1 MIKYVL
7 IKKGERN
14 FATEETKKK
23 GTDNDQYSRVDSVL
37 TVHHSTACRA
47 SRVLLL
53 PSRKRSLPNSHYP
66 TLIFLDASRSTKM
79 TRCVCVSLKRVHQAK
94 VLRRIQYI

>member
-37 TVHHSTACRA
+37 TVHHSTALPCFTCFTSFITKTIPA
-47 SRVLLL
+47 QLSLSNTYISRC
-53 PSRKRSLPNSHYP
+53 
-66 TLIFLDASRSTKM
+66 F
-79 TRCVCVSLKRVHQAK
+79 
-94 VLRRIQYI
+94 